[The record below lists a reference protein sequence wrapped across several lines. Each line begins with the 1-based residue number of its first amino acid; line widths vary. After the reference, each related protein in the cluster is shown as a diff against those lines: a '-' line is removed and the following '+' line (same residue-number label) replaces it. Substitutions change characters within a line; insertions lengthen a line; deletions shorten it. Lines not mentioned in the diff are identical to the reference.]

1 MASNQQKLRDV
12 KDKNL
17 DYFSKPSVDGSFE

>member
-1 MASNQQKLRDV
+1 MTSNQQKLRDI

-17 DYFSKPSVDGSFE
+17 DYFSKPFVDGSFE